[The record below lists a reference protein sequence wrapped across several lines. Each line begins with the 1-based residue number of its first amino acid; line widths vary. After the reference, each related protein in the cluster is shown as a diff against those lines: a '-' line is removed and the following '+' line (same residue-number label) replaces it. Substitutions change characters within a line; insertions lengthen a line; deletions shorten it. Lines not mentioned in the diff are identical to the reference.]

1 MSLDLELISGRLVR
15 SLIRARS
22 AVLVSAAVL
31 TAVGTYFAV
40 RLYQDLRSDVEAL
53 LPVNAPSVVAA
64 KTVGPLLHNVNH
76 LSVVLEGSDPDALER
91 FADDLAARLRRLPP
105 TMVETVDYRT
115 DEEQAFLKR
124 FGLLYLSTQDLR
136 TILTRIQRRVAWEK
150 RNANPL
156 LGLLTEEREPPPPLD
171 FSDIEAKYPDDQRQ
185 LSRFRKGYFQ
195 TPDGHLLAMIIR
207 PPEAGT
213 GYQFNKSLWEEVK
226 REVQQLDPHHYDS
239 TMKVG
244 YDGDLAGLVE
254 EQEALVEDLASSTL
268 MVVTLVLA
276 ALWIY
281 FRRWAAIA
289 AIIGS
294 LVVGCAVTFGLSY
307 FLIGHLN
314 ANSAFLGSIVVGNGI
329 NVPIIIVARYM
340 EERRAGLSVAQAARM
355 SLSRTLGATFV
366 AAFASGLAYLSL
378 SLTAFRGFRE
388 FGIIGGL
395 GMSLCWL
402 SAIIL
407 LPPLLSIIERWR
419 PLNIQT
425 TNRAFAVSS
434 RIVQFVQRRRRAIRR
449 ATVLSLVAV
458 LVGILAYRGELIEYD
473 LTKLR
478 ARRSIKSGSIYWGHK
493 FDQVFNAYLTPIVI
507 VGATSVVVDHVVAVL
522 NQKRRELGNADPIR
536 EVRTL
541 RTVIPD
547 DQEEKIRILREL
559 RAALSD
565 VKLALLNPEQRERAE
580 KFRPPADLRPITL
593 QDLPKAVRLPLT
605 LRDGTAG
612 RVALVF
618 PRRVGILDSRDLEQL
633 SSLIRGSI
641 SGASANAQAQAVGQ
655 ALLFSDIIAAIL
667 NDGPKATGLA
677 LFAAMAV
684 VFVVLRHLRPALTVL
699 SGLLLGVAWL
709 VGAAAFARLR
719 VNFLNFVV
727 LPITFGIGVDY
738 SVNII
743 QRYRLEGASS
753 LTRVLRETGGAVALC
768 SSTTI
773 IGYSSL
779 FVAENR
785 ALAGFGL
792 LASLGELSCLAA
804 ALIALPA
811 WLLGHESELLT
822 DRGR

>member
-15 SLIRARS
+15 WLIRARS
-22 AVLVSAAVL
+22 AVLVTAGVL

-64 KTVGPLLHNVNH
+64 KTVGPLLHNVTH

-91 FADDLAARLRRLPP
+91 FADDLAARLRRLPA

-124 FGLLYLSTQDLR
+124 FGLLYLSAQDLR
-136 TILTRIQRRVAWEK
+136 TILTRIQKRVAWEK

-156 LGLLTEEREPPPPLD
+156 LGLLDEERDPPPPLD
-171 FSDIEAKYPDDQRQ
+171 FSDIEAKYQDDQRQ

-213 GYQFNKSLWEEVK
+213 GYQFNKSLWEAVK
-226 REVQQLDPHHYDS
+226 REVQQLDPHLYDS
-239 TMKVG
+239 SMKVG
-244 YDGDLAGLVE
+244 YDGDLAGIVE

-268 MVVTLVLA
+268 VVVTLVLG

-281 FRRWAAIA
+281 FRRWAAIV
-289 AIIGS
+289 AILGA

-340 EERRAGLSVAQAARM
+340 EERRGGLSVAEAARV
-355 SLSRTLGATFV
+355 SLSRTFGATFV

-402 SAIIL
+402 SAIVL
-407 LPPLLSIIERWR
+407 LPPLLSIVERWR

-425 TNRAFAVSS
+425 ATRAFRVSS
-434 RIVQFVQRRRRAIRR
+434 WVVQFVQGHRRGIRR
-449 ATVLSLVAV
+449 ATVVSLVAV
-458 LVGILAYRGELIEYD
+458 LVGILSYRGELIEYD
-473 LTKLR
+473 LSKLR

-493 FDQVFNAYLTPIVI
+493 FDQVFNAYLTPILI
-507 VGATSVVVDHVVAVL
+507 LGANSAVVDHVVAVL
-522 NQKRRELGNADPIR
+522 NQKRRDLGTADPIR
-536 EVRTL
+536 EVRSL

-547 DQEEKIRILREL
+547 NQEEKTRILREL

-565 VKLALLNPEQRERAE
+565 ERLSLLNPEEREKAE
-580 KFRPPADLRPITL
+580 KFRPPADLRPVTL

-618 PRRVGILDSRDLEQL
+618 PRKVGILDSRDLEQL

-641 SGASANAQAQAVGQ
+641 SAATANAQAVGQ
-655 ALLFSDIIAAIL
+655 ALLFSDILSAIVT
-667 NDGPKATGLA
+667 DGPKATGLA
-677 LFAAMAV
+677 LFAAMAI

-709 VGAAAFARLR
+709 VGAAAFARVR

-753 LTRVLRETGGAVALC
+753 LTRVLRETGAAVALC

-822 DRGR
+822 DHRR

>member
-1 MSLDLELISGRLVR
+1 VSLDLELISGRLVR
-15 SLIRARS
+15 WLIRARS
-22 AVLVSAAVL
+22 AVLVTAGIL

-40 RLYQDLRSDVEAL
+40 HLYQDLRSDVEAL

-64 KTVGPLLHNVNH
+64 KTVGPLLHNVTH
-76 LSVVLEGSDPDALER
+76 LSVVLEGSDPDALEH

-136 TILTRIQRRVAWEK
+136 TILARIQRRVAWEK

-156 LGLLTEEREPPPPLD
+156 LGLVNEEREPPPPLD
-171 FSDIEAKYPDDQRQ
+171 FSDIEAKYSNDQRQ
-185 LSRFRKGYFQ
+185 LSRFRSGYFQ

-213 GYQFNKSLWEEVK
+213 GYRFNKSLWEEVK
-226 REVQQLDPHHYDS
+226 QQVQQLDPHHYDS

-244 YDGDLAGLVE
+244 YDGDLAGIVE

-268 MVVTLVLA
+268 VVVTLVLG

-281 FRRWAAIA
+281 FRRWAAIV
-289 AIIGS
+289 AILGA

-340 EERRAGLSVAQAARM
+340 EERRGGLSVAEAARI
-355 SLSRTLGATFV
+355 SLSRTFGATFV

-425 TNRAFAVSS
+425 TARSLTVSS
-434 RIVQFVQRRRRAIRR
+434 RLVQFVQRHRRAIRR

-473 LTKLR
+473 LSKLR

-493 FDQVFNAYLTPIVI
+493 FDQIFNAYLTPIVI
-507 VGATSVVVDHVVAVL
+507 VGATREVVDHAVAVL
-522 NQKRRELGNADPIR
+522 NQKRRELGTSDPIR

-547 DQEEKIRILREL
+547 NQEEKIRILGEVRT
-559 RAALSD
+559 ALSD
-565 VKLALLNPEQRERAE
+565 ERLALLPPDQREKAE
-580 KFRPPADLRPITL
+580 KYRPPADLRPVTL
-593 QDLPKAVRLPLT
+593 EDVPKALRLPLT

-618 PRRVGILDSRDLEQL
+618 PRKVGILDSRDLEQL

-641 SGASANAQAQAVGQ
+641 SGFTTKAQAVGQ
-655 ALLFSDIIAAIL
+655 ALLFSDILSAIVT
-667 NDGPKATGLA
+667 DGPKATGLA
-677 LFAAMAV
+677 LFAAMAI
-684 VFVVLRHLRPALTVL
+684 VFVVLRHLRPAFTVL

-709 VGAAAFARLR
+709 VGAAAFAGLR

-811 WLLGHESELLT
+811 WLLGHESELLR

>member
-15 SLIRARS
+15 WLIRARS
-22 AVLVSAAVL
+22 AVLVTAGVL

-64 KTVGPLLHNVNH
+64 KTVGPLLHNVTH

-91 FADDLAARLRRLPP
+91 FADDLAARLRRLPA

-124 FGLLYLSTQDLR
+124 FGLLYLSAQDLR
-136 TILTRIQRRVAWEK
+136 TILTRIQKRVAWEK

-156 LGLLTEEREPPPPLD
+156 LGLLDEERDPPPPLD
-171 FSDIEAKYPDDQRQ
+171 FSDIEAKYQDDQRQ

-213 GYQFNKSLWEEVK
+213 GYQFNKSLWEAVK
-226 REVQQLDPHHYDS
+226 REVQQLDPHLYDS
-239 TMKVG
+239 SMKVG
-244 YDGDLAGLVE
+244 YDGDLAGIVE

-268 MVVTLVLA
+268 VVVTLVLG

-281 FRRWAAIA
+281 FRRWAAIV
-289 AIIGS
+289 AILGA

-340 EERRAGLSVAQAARM
+340 EERRGGLSVAEAARV
-355 SLSRTLGATFV
+355 SLRRTFGATFV

-402 SAIIL
+402 SAIVL
-407 LPPLLSIIERWR
+407 LPPLLSIVERWR

-425 TNRAFAVSS
+425 ATRAFRVSS
-434 RIVQFVQRRRRAIRR
+434 WVVQFVQGHRRGIRR
-449 ATVLSLVAV
+449 ATVVSLVAV
-458 LVGILAYRGELIEYD
+458 LVGILSYRGELIEYD
-473 LTKLR
+473 LSKLR

-493 FDQVFNAYLTPIVI
+493 FDQVFNAYLTPILI
-507 VGATSVVVDHVVAVL
+507 LGANSAVVDHVVAVL
-522 NQKRRELGNADPIR
+522 NQKRRDLGTADPIR
-536 EVRTL
+536 EVRSL

-547 DQEEKIRILREL
+547 NQEEKTRILREL

-565 VKLALLNPEQRERAE
+565 ERLSLLNPEEREKAE
-580 KFRPPADLRPITL
+580 KFRPPADLRPVTL

-618 PRRVGILDSRDLEQL
+618 PRKVGILDSRDLEQL

-641 SGASANAQAQAVGQ
+641 SAATANAQAVGQ
-655 ALLFSDIIAAIL
+655 ALLFSDILSAIVT
-667 NDGPKATGLA
+667 DGPKATGLA
-677 LFAAMAV
+677 LFAAMAI

-709 VGAAAFARLR
+709 VGAAAFARVR

-753 LTRVLRETGGAVALC
+753 LTRVLRETGAAVALC

-822 DRGR
+822 DHRR